1 MLDVEL
7 AIQNWTDV
15 MINRYRKTKKGNKIL
30 RFRHNPDVCASGRQG
45 FSGRRNYMCGC

>member
-15 MINRYRKTKKGNKIL
+15 MINRYRKTKKGNPSYIA
-30 RFRHNPDVCASGRQG
+30 FQTQS
-45 FSGRRNYMCGC
+45 